1 PLENSLNQAI
11 IFCFPG
17 ILKIRT
23 VDSPV
28 EALLG
33 HNTTIPCHVYG
44 YRESYLDLSK
54 VYVSWT
60 LKASEERLVYSSSD
74 EPHTQKR
81 FGAYIPKSALVEG
94 DASLHIP
101 NMQFSDEG
109 EYTCSVI
116 VTPDNVMS
124 QVTVQV
130 SAQPV
135 CMVSDSIL
143 VMKPDTEKSVTCYVS
158 GFHPEV
164 VRIRWVKYTKASTN
178 TSDLDINTCT
188 KTLVQNPNGTYNVRN
203 VLSVT
208 PKSAGEDG
216 DLYSCVI
223 SHRSLTDGLTC
234 NITLSVQPVAGTV
247 CHIRVHVIQ
256 G

>member
-1 PLENSLNQAI
+1 
-11 IFCFPG
+11 
-17 ILKIRT
+17 
-23 VDSPV
+23 
-28 EALLG
+28 
-33 HNTTIPCHVYG
+33 
-44 YRESYLDLSK
+44 
-54 VYVSWT
+54 
-60 LKASEERLVYSSSD
+60 
-74 EPHTQKR
+74 
-81 FGAYIPKSALVEG
+81 
-94 DASLHIP
+94 
-101 NMQFSDEG
+101 MQFSDEG

-158 GFHPEV
+158 GFHPDV

-223 SHRSLTDGLTC
+223 GHRSLTDGLTC
-234 NITLSVQPVAGTV
+234 NITLSVQPVAEDNTYIIWIFV
-247 CHIRVHVIQ
+247 APLLLSLFLLLIYRMHYKK
-256 G
+256 